1 MMRNIVSFI
10 VLIVLVVILSG
21 AKIERAPG
29 SVSRPPVPTYGYV
42 VFTIPLQRQGT
53 DEEDQFALWLETAEG
68 QHFKT
73 LAVTDYAAIK
83 GLKDRTHTLPVWE
96 EQSRTGDFTQT
107 QFRDVNAMTISTP
120 DSGLR
125 QYIWYCDNDAGT
137 KAMKPG
143 KYRYLLESTVAGKD
157 HVVYVGEIEIGTQ
170 SSASHGLQ
178 VAVAGVENPMV
189 AGISARFVPSPGN
202 TTLFLFQKPEEVLPH

>member
-73 LAVTDYAAIK
+73 LANSVTTPKVVVEAVTDGSVSRKIKHAARLVI
-83 GLKDRTHTLPVWE
+83 
-96 EQSRTGDFTQT
+96 
-107 QFRDVNAMTISTP
+107 
-120 DSGLR
+120 
-125 QYIWYCDNDAGT
+125 CAGC
-137 KAMKPG
+137 
-143 KYRYLLESTVAGKD
+143 S
-157 HVVYVGEIEIGTQ
+157 
-170 SSASHGLQ
+170 
-178 VAVAGVENPMV
+178 
-189 AGISARFVPSPGN
+189 
-202 TTLFLFQKPEEVLPH
+202 